1 MLKENRVDKIINNL
15 VASGSDINEL
25 KKVRNKA
32 LELVNKDRSLNET
45 MEKMREKGEE
55 IKLYAK

>member
-25 KKVRNKA
+25 KKV
-32 LELVNKDRSLNET
+32 
-45 MEKMREKGEE
+45 E
-55 IKLYAK
+55 IRL